1 MSGRKYGYIGMSQKQ
16 LRLNSLAGLS
26 VRLLGCSRMF
36 YIAFSAVGLVEAQ
49 RCNDDDDGDAD
60 DDDTKR

>member
-36 YIAFSAVGLVEAQ
+36 YTAFSAVVLVEDH
-49 RCNDDDDGDAD
+49 RYNHDDAGDDEHS
-60 DDDTKR
+60 TR

>member
-1 MSGRKYGYIGMSQKQ
+1 MSQKQ

-36 YIAFSAVGLVEAQ
+36 YIAFSAVVLVEAQ

-60 DDDTKR
+60 DDDSKR